1 MGEASMGPTTHNS
14 SKEELIL
21 EAAEQ
26 VFVEKGLS
34 GARMQEIADRA
45 GINKTLLHYYFR
57 TKENIF
63 ARILRQVF
71 STFLQ
76 KIDASIP
83 DDAPFPA
90 ALRMFIDSFVDYI
103 AGHPKIPM
111 FVMQELSRGGGIVS
125 EVLAAT
131 LDRISFPNRFLKL
144 ISQEV
149 EAGRL
154 EAVDPAQTV
163 ITVLGSCIY
172 YFVAEPIIRAVL
184 SKVQPDL
191 VYDRAAFVARRKE
204 EIFKVIYYGLKK
216 RGSGDA
222 D

>member
-1 MGEASMGPTTHNS
+1 MGPTTHNS

-63 ARILRQVF
+63 SRILRQVF

-125 EVLAAT
+125 EVLAGT

-149 EAGRL
+149 EAGKL

-191 VYDRAAFVARRKE
+191 TYDRAAFVASRKE

-216 RGSGDA
+216 REGGDA

>member
-1 MGEASMGPTTHNS
+1 M
-14 SKEELIL
+14 
-21 EAAEQ
+21 
-26 VFVEKGLS
+26 
-34 GARMQEIADRA
+34 
-45 GINKTLLHYYFR
+45 
-57 TKENIF
+57 
-63 ARILRQVF
+63 
-71 STFLQ
+71 
-76 KIDASIP
+76 
-83 DDAPFPA
+83 
-90 ALRMFIDSFVDYI
+90 
-103 AGHPKIPM
+103 
-111 FVMQELSRGGGIVS
+111 S
-125 EVLAAT
+125 EVLAGT

-191 VYDRAAFVARRKE
+191 TYDRAAFVASRKE

-216 RGSGDA
+216 REGGDA